1 MTEAMMEKE
10 IDSRRQ
16 RNVRQLERELA
27 ENGSYEQWYAEL
39 EEFRNSLSKFYKYS
53 LGGGGGR
60 RKEKFNAI
68 CVRDQRMR
76 L

>member
-27 ENGSYEQWYAEL
+27 ENGSYEQWYAEP

-53 LGGGGGR
+53 LGGR
-60 RKEKFNAI
+60 RKKKREI
-68 CVRDQRMR
+68 
-76 L
+76 

>member
-53 LGGGGGR
+53 L
-60 RKEKFNAI
+60 
-68 CVRDQRMR
+68 V
-76 L
+76 

>member
-39 EEFRNSLSKFYKYS
+39 EEFRNSLGKFYKYS
-53 LGGGGGR
+53 LGGR
-60 RKEKFNAI
+60 RKKKREI
-68 CVRDQRMR
+68 
-76 L
+76 